1 MAKKKSQAKKKT
13 PAPALQTEEAVLS
26 SEVETIEAQT
36 EVKAEEETALVKATE
51 TEKETKKAE
60 KTKED
65 KKQDKNTK
73 NNKKNVKNAKN
84 GKKVKEK
91 GSLKRKTK
99 ETFAELKKVTW
110 PSFADVCKKTGV
122 VLVVVL
128 IFAFIIFGIDTGLG
142 ALMQL
147 LRPGS

>member
-1 MAKKKSQAKKKT
+1 MAKKKSKAKN
-13 PAPALQTEEAVLS
+13 PALQTEEAVLS
-26 SEVETIEAQT
+26 LEVETTEAQT

-51 TEKETKKAE
+51 TEKVTKKTE

-128 IFAFIIFGIDTGLG
+128 IFAVIIFGIDTGLG
-142 ALMQL
+142 ALMRL

>member
-13 PAPALQTEEAVLS
+13 PAPALQTEEAVS
-26 SEVETIEAQT
+26 REVETIEAQT

-128 IFAFIIFGIDTGLG
+128 IFAVIIFGIDTGLG
-142 ALMQL
+142 ALMRL

>member
-13 PAPALQTEEAVLS
+13 PVPALQTEEAVS
-26 SEVETIEAQT
+26 REVETTEAQT
-36 EVKAEEETALVKATE
+36 EVKAGEETALVKATE

-65 KKQDKNTK
+65 KKQDKNNK
-73 NNKKNVKNAKN
+73 KNKKNVKNAKN
-84 GKKVKEK
+84 GKKLKEK
-91 GSLKRKTK
+91 GALKRKTK
-99 ETFAELKKVTW
+99 ETFSELKKVTW
-110 PSFADVCKKTGV
+110 PFFDDVCKKTGV

-128 IFAFIIFGIDTGLG
+128 IFAVIIFGIDTGLG
-142 ALMQL
+142 ALMRL

>member
-13 PAPALQTEEAVLS
+13 PAPALQTEEAVS
-26 SEVETIEAQT
+26 REVETKEAQT
-36 EVKAEEETALVKATE
+36 EVKAGEETALVKATE
-51 TEKETKKAE
+51 TEKGTKKAE

-65 KKQDKNTK
+65 KKQDKNNK

-84 GKKVKEK
+84 GKKLKEK

-128 IFAFIIFGIDTGLG
+128 IFAVIIFGIDTGLG

>member
-13 PAPALQTEEAVLS
+13 PVPALQTEEAVS
-26 SEVETIEAQT
+26 REVETTEAQT
-36 EVKAEEETALVKATE
+36 EVKAGEETALVKATE

-84 GKKVKEK
+84 GK
-91 GSLKRKTK
+91 GKRKRL
-99 ETFAELKKVTW
+99 FKKK
-110 PSFADVCKKTGV
+110 D
-122 VLVVVL
+122 
-128 IFAFIIFGIDTGLG
+128 
-142 ALMQL
+142 
-147 LRPGS
+147 

>member
-13 PAPALQTEEAVLS
+13 PVPALQTEEAVS
-26 SEVETIEAQT
+26 REVETTEAQT
-36 EVKAEEETALVKATE
+36 EVKAGEETALVKATE

-65 KKQDKNTK
+65 KKQDKDNK

-84 GKKVKEK
+84 GKKLKEK

-128 IFAFIIFGIDTGLG
+128 IFAVIIFGIDTGLG
-142 ALMQL
+142 ALMRL

>member
-1 MAKKKSQAKKKT
+1 M
-13 PAPALQTEEAVLS
+13 QTEEAVS
-26 SEVETIEAQT
+26 REVETTEAQT
-36 EVKAEEETALVKATE
+36 EVKAGEETALVKATE

-128 IFAFIIFGIDTGLG
+128 IFAVIIFGIDTGLG
-142 ALMQL
+142 ALMRL